1 MTVEAAHPSESTDL
15 GAWVAAFC
23 DGLGPERS
31 QPFDQLAPYVT
42 AAWRRARDAH
52 PAIGVTA
59 AELFVF
65 SGERIRDGEPG
76 PELERRHIAD
86 LFLAC
91 GCARGDAAALAILEH
106 QTLRVVE
113 RGLTGFKQ
121 SLSSDARGELVQ
133 VLRER
138 MLVASAGPPGPGW
151 RDASG
156 SWRPG
161 IAAYDG
167 RAPLA
172 IWLRVCA
179 ARLGIR
185 QLGRDRR
192 VADLEERQLEQ
203 LAPGVPNPELTYLR
217 RLYGDQFQ
225 AAFRE
230 AVASLAPRER
240 NLLRHSVIDEL
251 GIDQIAAIYHVH
263 RATAARQLN
272 QARATLVAATRD
284 RMRLALRV
292 SETEL
297 ESILRVIMSMAEVTL
312 RQILVKGRGHA
323 QESE

>member
-1 MTVEAAHPSESTDL
+1 VPPTATEHAAWLRARAAHPTL
-15 GAWVAAFC
+15 
-23 DGLGPERS
+23 
-31 QPFDQLAPYVT
+31 
-42 AAWRRARDAH
+42 
-52 PAIGVTA
+52 GVTE
-59 AELFVF
+59 AELLGFI
-65 SGERIRDGEPG
+65 GERIGEA
-76 PELERRHIAD
+76 ELAQRHVDD
-86 LFLAC
+86 LYLAC

-106 QTLRVVE
+106 QTLPVVE
-113 RGLTGFKQ
+113 RGLASLK
-121 SLSSDARGELVQ
+121 LSSDARRELVQ

-138 MLVASAGPPGPGW
+138 MLVATGDGP
-151 RDASG
+151 
-156 SWRPG
+156 PG

-185 QLGRDRR
+185 QLDRER
-192 VADLEERQLEQ
+192 RASDLEERQLEQ
-203 LAPGVPNPELTYLR
+203 LAPGVPNPELAYLR

-272 QARATLVAATRD
+272 QARETLVEATRE
-284 RMRLALRV
+284 RMRVALQV

-297 ESILRVIMSMAEVTL
+297 ESILRVIMSHADVTL
-312 RQILVKGRGHA
+312 RQILAKGRGHA
-323 QESE
+323 RESE

>member
-1 MTVEAAHPSESTDL
+1 MSESVDAS
-15 GAWVAAFC
+15 AWVAAFC
-23 DGLGPERS
+23 DGLGPERA
-31 QPFDQLAPYVT
+31 QAAGLLAPVVV
-42 AAWRRARDAH
+42 AAWQRARAAH

-59 AELFVF
+59 IELFAF
-65 SGERIRDGEPG
+65 AGERIRDGEPG
-76 PELERRHIAD
+76 PELERRHVAD
-86 LFLAC
+86 LYLAC
-91 GCARGDAAALAILEH
+91 GCARGDAAALAILEQ
-106 QTLRVVE
+106 QTLPVVE
-113 RGLTGFKQ
+113 RGLGGFK
-121 SLSSDARGELVQ
+121 LSSDARRELVQ

-138 MLVASAGPPGPGW
+138 MLVANDGPPG
-151 RDASG
+151 
-156 SWRPG
+156 
-161 IAAYDG
+161 IAQYDG

-179 ARLGIR
+179 ARMGIR
-185 QLGRDRR
+185 QRDRDRR

-230 AVASLAPRER
+230 AVATLEPRER

-272 QARATLVAATRD
+272 QARATLVAATREC
-284 RMRLALRV
+284 MRVALRV

-297 ESILRVIMSMAEVTL
+297 ESILRVIMSMADVTL
-312 RQILVKGRGHA
+312 RQILAKGRGHA